1 MKSFRLLG
9 MMALPLAFW
18 AIMASGAMAEDEWL
32 YREYDFEEMGPAS
45 SLPEYQGEEM
55 TPAVPGQEQW
65 IEEEMAPSGSFSE
78 EGSEEM
84 TPAGSGST
92 KEEHEGLEF
101 APYRIPADSQPGSP
115 Y

>member
-1 MKSFRLLG
+1 MKSFQLLG

-45 SLPEYQGEEM
+45 SSPEYEGEEM
-55 TPAVPGQEQW
+55 TPAVPGQEQGM
-65 IEEEMAPSGSFSE
+65 EEEMTPSGSLPE

-84 TPAGSGST
+84 TPAGSGS
-92 KEEHEGLEF
+92 KEEKYEGSEF
-101 APYRIPADSQPGSP
+101 APYRAPAESQP